1 MSNLENKDGRDGSQG
16 TNHVLYK
23 QISIGYI
30 AFRTLRKVA
39 LVISGIRAES
49 CNCNI
54 SWLRFLLQK
63 DVFCATITLGYYVEE
78 WSNGFRNSVIKDLGI
93 NVMVER
99 F

>member
-1 MSNLENKDGRDGSQG
+1 MISATVTILKDGNQGSNQRFIEAD
-16 TNHVLYK
+16 
-23 QISIGYI
+23 ISAI
-30 AFRTLRKVA
+30 AFRSLRKVA